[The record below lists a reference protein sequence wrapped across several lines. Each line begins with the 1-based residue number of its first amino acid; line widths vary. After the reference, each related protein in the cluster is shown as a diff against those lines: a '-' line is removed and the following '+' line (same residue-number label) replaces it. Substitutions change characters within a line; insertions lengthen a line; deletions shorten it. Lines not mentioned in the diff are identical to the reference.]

1 MVYNI
6 AMSKKF
12 TDLSQLTKAILKKD
26 EPQRPKSVPAHEP
39 IPHPVKAGSA
49 AEAPAEAPKLS
60 REEADCLAYFSHTSI
75 ADRRF
80 ATAGRVQTPQAA
92 RKTQEPAP
100 EAPTELSK
108 LRASEA
114 HLTAEVA
121 ELRQKLE
128 AAEARAAAAEQ
139 AVEAHIAQVKSGEER
154 RARLEAEIREL
165 RAKAPEPPRVALA
178 PQPAPS
184 PEPSAPRA
192 RGGVLAAPAGFAET
206 FPGEVREMVVAALSD
221 ACETAHQST
230 RERRA
235 AVLEAVLAANP
246 SSGELERRRA
256 ELRQIVKDVAYHN
269 DEHMLKGLEK
279 LGMKLISGKKH
290 WKLEY
295 GNVRMPMSKTPSDYR
310 SGLNSSADMANRCF

>member
-26 EPQRPKSVPAHEP
+26 EPQRPKPVPAHEP

-178 PQPAPS
+178 PQPAPVARTVR
-184 PEPSAPRA
+184 PSRTWGRPGGSCGLCRNLPGRGARDGRRGAVRRLRDCPPKHTRASGCCPRGRA
-192 RGGVLAAPAGFAET
+192 R
-206 FPGEVREMVVAALSD
+206 RESVVWGA
-221 ACETAHQST
+221 
-230 RERRA
+230 
-235 AVLEAVLAANP
+235 
-246 SSGELERRRA
+246 
-256 ELRQIVKDVAYHN
+256 
-269 DEHMLKGLEK
+269 
-279 LGMKLISGKKH
+279 
-290 WKLEY
+290 
-295 GNVRMPMSKTPSDYR
+295 
-310 SGLNSSADMANRCF
+310 

>member
-100 EAPTELSK
+100 EAPAELSK

-235 AVLEAVLAANP
+235 AVLEA
-246 SSGELERRRA
+246 RR
-256 ELRQIVKDVAYHN
+256 L
-269 DEHMLKGLEK
+269 
-279 LGMKLISGKKH
+279 
-290 WKLEY
+290 
-295 GNVRMPMSKTPSDYR
+295 P
-310 SGLNSSADMANRCF
+310 

>member
-1 MVYNI
+1 
-6 AMSKKF
+6 MSKKF
-12 TDLSQLTKAILKKD
+12 TDLSQLTKSILKRD
-26 EPQRPKSVPAHEP
+26 EPQRPKPVPTHVP
-39 IPHPVKAGSA
+39 IPHPVKAA
-49 AEAPAEAPKLS
+49 PQPEVPAEKPKLS
-60 REEADCLAYFSHTSI
+60 RDEAECLAYFSHTSI
-75 ADRRF
+75 TDRRF
-80 ATAGRVQTPQAA
+80 ATAGRVQTPPAA
-92 RKTQEPAP
+92 RKIQEPAS
-100 EAPTELSK
+100 EAPAELSK

-114 HLTAEVA
+114 HLAAEVA

-139 AVEAHIAQVKSGEER
+139 AVEAHIARMKAGEEQ
-154 RARLEAEIREL
+154 RARLDAEIREF
-165 RAKAPEPPRVALA
+165 RAEAPETPRVAPA
-178 PQPAPS
+178 PQPAPLA
-184 PEPSAPRA
+184 EPSAPRA
-192 RGGVLAAPAGFAET
+192 REGVLAAPAGFAET

-221 ACETAHQST
+221 ICETARQST

-246 SSGELERRRA
+246 SSGELERRRS
-256 ELRQIVKDVAYHN
+256 ELRQIIKDVAFHN

>member
-1 MVYNI
+1 
-6 AMSKKF
+6 MSKKF

-26 EPQRPKSVPAHEP
+26 EPQRPKPVPAHEP
-39 IPHPVKAGSA
+39 IPHPVKPAPA

-80 ATAGRVQTPQAA
+80 ATAGRVQTPPAA
-92 RKTQEPAP
+92 GKTQEPAP
-100 EAPTELSK
+100 EAQAELSK
-108 LRASEA
+108 LMAAEA
-114 HLTAEVA
+114 QLSGEVA

-139 AVEAHIAQVKSGEER
+139 ALEAHIAKVKSGEEQ

-165 RAKAPEPPRVALA
+165 RAKAPEPPRVAPA
-178 PQPAPS
+178 PQLATLS
-184 PEPSAPRA
+184 EPPVPRE
-192 RGGVLAAPAGFAET
+192 RKGVLAAPAGFAEAFT
-206 FPGEVREMVVAALSD
+206 GEVREMVVAALSD
-221 ACETAHQST
+221 ACETARQST

-235 AVLEAVLAANP
+235 AVLAAVLAANP
-246 SSGELERRRA
+246 SSGELARRRA
-256 ELRQIVKDVAYHN
+256 ELRQIVKDAAYHN

>member
-1 MVYNI
+1 
-6 AMSKKF
+6 MSKKF

-26 EPQRPKSVPAHEP
+26 EPQRPKPVPAHEP
-39 IPHPVKAGSA
+39 IPHPVKPAPT

-80 ATAGRVQTPQAA
+80 ATAGRVQTPPAA
-92 RKTQEPAP
+92 GKTQEPAP
-100 EAPTELSK
+100 EAQAELSK
-108 LRASEA
+108 LMASEA
-114 HLTAEVA
+114 HLMAQVA

-139 AVEAHIAQVKSGEER
+139 ALEAHTARMKSGEEQ
-154 RARLEAEIREL
+154 RARLEAAIREL
-165 RAKAPEPPRVALA
+165 RAKAPETPRVAPA

-192 RGGVLAAPAGFAET
+192 RGGVLAFPAGFAET
-206 FPGEVREMVVAALSD
+206 FPGEVREIVVAALSD
-221 ACETAHQST
+221 ACETARQST

-235 AVLEAVLAANP
+235 AVLAAVLAVNP

-256 ELRQIVKDVAYHN
+256 ELKQILKDAGGFT
-269 DEHMLKGLEK
+269 DASTLSALERI
-279 LGMKLISGKKH
+279 GFRCISGKKH

-295 GNVRMPMSKTPSDYR
+295 GNVRMPMSKAPSDYR
-310 SGLNSSADMANRCF
+310 SQLNAAADMANRCF